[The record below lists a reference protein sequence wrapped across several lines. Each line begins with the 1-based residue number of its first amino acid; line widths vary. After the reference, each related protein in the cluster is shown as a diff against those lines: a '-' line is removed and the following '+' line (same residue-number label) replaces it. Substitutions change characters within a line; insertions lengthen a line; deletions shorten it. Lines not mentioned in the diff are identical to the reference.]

1 MLTLHATERPCQ
13 VPPQIYDMINGYA
26 HNDLIS
32 NFDADI
38 KIYSNQNDNEEE
50 FEISRMQFKILWI
63 QRIVVSY

>member
-1 MLTLHATERPCQ
+1 MDTQ
-13 VPPQIYDMINGYA
+13 

-50 FEISRMQFKILWI
+50 FEISRMQFEILWI
-63 QRIVVSY
+63 QRIFASY